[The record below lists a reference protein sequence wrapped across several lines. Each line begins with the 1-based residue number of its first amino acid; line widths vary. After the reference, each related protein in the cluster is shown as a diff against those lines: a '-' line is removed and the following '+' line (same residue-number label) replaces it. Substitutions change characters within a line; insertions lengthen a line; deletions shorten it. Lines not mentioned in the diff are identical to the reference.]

1 MEMESSQAETPKLYQ
16 VDSNGVLRE
25 APLTSDTPRYPSFH
39 FSGTRERGD
48 RLNPYL
54 VILAAEIK
62 FRRYRASPNAPRLD
76 AEYEA
81 LITKTINVA
90 SLLYW
95 EPLTGAN
102 ARRLFPPEP
111 GEKMDVDEDGT
122 DESEVTRELLM
133 NFRGE
138 NNDAGGSTGGKEKV
152 GAERPDVD
160 WRSLLSGH
168 GEQILLFIKFHCF
181 HVFIERSSSRS
192 R

>member
-1 MEMESSQAETPKLYQ
+1 MYQ

-25 APLTSDTPRYPSFH
+25 APLTTDTPRYPSFH

-76 AEYEA
+76 AEYET
-81 LITKTINVA
+81 LIAKTINVA
-90 SLLYW
+90 NLLYW

-102 ARRLFPPEP
+102 AQRFFPLEP
-111 GEKMDVDEDGT
+111 REKMDIDGDGT
-122 DESEVTRELLM
+122 DESEVTRESEM
-133 NFRGE
+133 GIRGE
-138 NNDAGGSTGGKEKV
+138 NEDAGSPTARPLKWKGG
-152 GAERPDVD
+152 ARRSDVD

-168 GEQILLFIKFHCF
+168 GEQ
-181 HVFIERSSSRS
+181 SR
-192 R
+192 

>member
-1 MEMESSQAETPKLYQ
+1 VEPPKLYQ

-25 APLTSDTPRYPSFH
+25 APLTTDTPRYPSFR

-81 LITKTINVA
+81 LIAKTIDVA
-90 SLLYW
+90 NLLYW

-102 ARRLFPPEP
+102 AQRFFPSEP

-122 DESEVTRELLM
+122 DESEVTHESEM
-133 NFRGE
+133 GFRGE
-138 NNDAGGSTGGKEKV
+138 NDDAGDSTARPLKRKGG
-152 GAERPDVD
+152 ARRPDID

-168 GEQILLFIKFHCF
+168 GEQSC
-181 HVFIERSSSRS
+181 
-192 R
+192 